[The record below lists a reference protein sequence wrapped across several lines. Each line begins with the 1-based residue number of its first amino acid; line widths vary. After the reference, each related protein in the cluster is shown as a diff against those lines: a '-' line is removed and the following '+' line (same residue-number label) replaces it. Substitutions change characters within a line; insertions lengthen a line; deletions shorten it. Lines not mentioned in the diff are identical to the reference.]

1 MATRD
6 DIFKWVIRN
15 NKRPPMTSG
24 DYINMPAAR
33 AFYIDEA
40 SRENIGDGNSSEAL
54 SERATNQNRGDDGKF
69 AAGGGKHRNKQPEDI
84 TELLGE
90 EFKGVKG
97 QQAVDKLMQEKRGHV
112 KGAFHRE
119 DIGDIDLIWGDDT
132 CGLQHI
138 LSRREEQG
146 INAREF
152 VQDLAEV
159 VEKGQYRRRNDR
171 GNFEFLHGRKMA
183 VISPELRGNKLTFL
197 VTAFKTTIKK

>member
-1 MATRD
+1 MEKERQGGESKSESVSDSSAND
-6 DIFKWVIRN
+6 QQ
-15 NKRPPMTSG
+15 
-24 DYINMPAAR
+24 
-33 AFYIDEA
+33 
-40 SRENIGDGNSSEAL
+40 NSAE
-54 SERATNQNRGDDGKF
+54 ET
-69 AAGGGKHRNKQPEDI
+69 PEPHNVSA
-84 TELLGE
+84 LLGE

-97 QQAVDKLMQEKRGHV
+97 QDAVNKLLKEKQGHV

-138 LSRREEQG
+138 LKRREEQG
-146 INAREF
+146 INAQEF
-152 VQDLAEV
+152 VKDLAEV

-197 VTAFKTTIKK
+197 VTAFKTRREPR

>member
-1 MATRD
+1 MTRGTTLVPRAWTGMPAGAAEQARKNQSRD
-6 DIFKWVIRN
+6 DN
-15 NKRPPMTSG
+15 
-24 DYINMPAAR
+24 
-33 AFYIDEA
+33 
-40 SRENIGDGNSSEAL
+40 
-54 SERATNQNRGDDGKF
+54 GKF
-69 AAGGGKHRNKQPEDI
+69 ASGGGESGGEEKGRNRHEGSAQDI
-84 TELLGE
+84 SKLLGKE
-90 EFKGVKG
+90 IKGVKG
-97 QQAVDKLMQEKRGHV
+97 QQAVERLLKERQGHV
-112 KGAFHRE
+112 KGAFHR
-119 DIGDIDLIWGDDT
+119 DDLGDIDLIWGDDT

-197 VTAFKTTIKK
+197 VTAFKTSIKNKAPN